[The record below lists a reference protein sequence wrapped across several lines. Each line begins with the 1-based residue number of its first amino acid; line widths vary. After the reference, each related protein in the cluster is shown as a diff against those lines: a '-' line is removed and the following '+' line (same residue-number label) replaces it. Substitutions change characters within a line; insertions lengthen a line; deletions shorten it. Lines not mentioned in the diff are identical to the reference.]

1 MRRVIEAGLS
11 WLRYETRS
19 VFWALVRALVSSS
32 RSNGVRGA
40 S

>member
-1 MRRVIEAGLS
+1 MRWVIGAGLS

-19 VFWALVRALVSSS
+19 VFCALVRALVSSS